1 MRAAVVMPTHRRADR
16 LPQVLRPVLEDP
28 ATAEL
33 VVVVDGADPATEQL
47 LTTMAQEDSR
57 LQWHVLEPSAGTARA
72 KLLGARAS
80 TADVL
85 VLLDDD
91 VEALP
96 GLVGRHLQHH
106 VDTPHL
112 VVVGS
117 MPVQDWPEPDP
128 LDSLAASIYRRNYV
142 HACEEY
148 SRDPAQVLAIL
159 WGGNISVRRADYL
172 ALEPQILRYPRLA
185 HEDGHF
191 GRVAAAAGLR
201 GVYDP
206 AAAAMHLHRRTWAG
220 MLRESE
226 RQGRG
231 QRALHLLHN
240 PGTPFRDDEL
250 PEPLHPL
257 VAQVVMRSDRPGVRR
272 ALLGALRRATL
283 AGLRL
288 GRTQTAIRLAF
299 AATQITRRLG
309 RRDAAVDALVAASAA
324 EGEAAEQPLPPAG

>member
-1 MRAAVVMPTHRRADR
+1 MPTHRRADR
-16 LPQVLRPVLEDP
+16 LGQVLRPLLADP

-33 VVVVDGADPATEQL
+33 VVVVDGADEATEQL
-47 LTTMAQEDSR
+47 LAALAQEDPR
-57 LQWHVLEPSAGTARA
+57 LQWHVLEPSVGTARA
-72 KLLGARAS
+72 KLVGARAA

-106 VDTPHL
+106 VDRSGL

-117 MPVQDWPEPDP
+117 MPVQPWPEPDP
-128 LDSLAASIYRRNYV
+128 LDSLAASIYRRNYE
-142 HACEEY
+142 HACELY
-148 SRDPAQVLAIL
+148 SDDPSQVLDGL
-159 WGGNISVRRADYL
+159 WGGNISVRRTDYL
-172 ALEPQILRYPRLA
+172 ALAPQILRYPRLA

-206 AAAAMHLHRRTWAG
+206 DAAAKHLHRRTWAG

-231 QRALHLLHN
+231 QRALHLLHE
-240 PGTPFRDDEL
+240 PGTPFLADEL

-257 VAQVVMRSDRPGVRR
+257 VSQVVRRSDRPGARR
-272 ALLGALRRATL
+272 ALLGSLRRLTL
-283 AGLRL
+283 VSLTL
-288 GRTQTAIRLAF
+288 GRTQTAVRLAF
-299 AATQITRRLG
+299 AATQITRRIG
-309 RRDAAVDALVAASAA
+309 RRDREVDDLVAAKAA
-324 EGEAAEQPLPPAG
+324 DPATSPQG